1 MIRRRRDTMHLR
13 KHDLLQMDDE
23 WLNKLPADL
32 LLEVS
37 KRLLHDVK
45 ALQDRLNQRPTN
57 SSRPPNSRA
66 PWEKPRDAAGEAGDA
81 PVGNPPE
88 AAAELA
94 TDAADSTA
102 EPVKANV
109 KPSSSSKASS
119 KPRGKQ
125 LDSPGHGRTQKL
137 AITDTCEHRPE
148 ESIHTQVLFVQVLE
162 RANLLRTLKQVR
174 RNKGAP
180 GIDGRTVDEL
190 PDYLL
195 HHWLD
200 IRAQLETD
208 RYRPQPVKCV
218 EIAKGDGKTRPF

>member
-1 MIRRRRDTMHLR
+1 MHLR